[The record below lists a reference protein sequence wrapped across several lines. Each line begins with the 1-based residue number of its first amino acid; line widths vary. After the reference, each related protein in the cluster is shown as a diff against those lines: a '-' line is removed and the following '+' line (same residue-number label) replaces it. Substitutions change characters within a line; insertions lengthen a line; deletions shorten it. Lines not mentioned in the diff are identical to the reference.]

1 MSLLLGHNSRSPSW
15 VLLVVSGSPTSSPQS
30 TTPPYRHRCE
40 IQLKG
45 KANAAQRCRRLV
57 VLSSKSSY
65 LQAVAIFQHSFSGTV
80 VAAIG
85 ERSEP
90 RFTLLDSP
98 LSLAVSFEW
107 FEPII
112 HFKYRFSFRFGRVIF
127 SRDIGC
133 DQRSNN
139 VAGLRP
145 LHVNVKKSS

>member
-1 MSLLLGHNSRSPSW
+1 M
-15 VLLVVSGSPTSSPQS
+15 
-30 TTPPYRHRCE
+30 
-40 IQLKG
+40 
-45 KANAAQRCRRLV
+45 
-57 VLSSKSSY
+57 
-65 LQAVAIFQHSFSGTV
+65 AIFQHSFSGTV

-107 FEPII
+107 FEPIMFHLLLNI
-112 HFKYRFSFRFGRVIF
+112 DSLFRFGRVIF

-139 VAGLRP
+139 VTGLRP